1 MKELKYD
8 NKKTIKVSSQML
20 AFLGSEKGMQKAM
33 ARKELKY
40 QNFTQLLRFLMVNYF
55 EKKYKESHLESWFE
69 WSLIPEVREYRFA
82 QEGGYEAQT
91 RHYRD
96 KFKKRVDEYYENRRK
111 GKDVSEYDDLNQVK
125 FDFDNTD

>member
-111 GKDVSEYDDLNQVK
+111 GKDVSKYDDLNQVK

>member
-40 QNFTQLLRFLMVNYF
+40 QNFTQLIRFLMVNYF

-96 KFKKRVDEYYENRRK
+96 KFKKRVDEYYEKRRK